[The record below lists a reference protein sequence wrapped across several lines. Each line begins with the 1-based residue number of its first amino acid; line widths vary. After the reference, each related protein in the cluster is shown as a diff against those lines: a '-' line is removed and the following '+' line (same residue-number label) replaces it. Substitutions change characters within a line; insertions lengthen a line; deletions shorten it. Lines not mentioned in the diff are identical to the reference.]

1 MRIMVNKMNGYT
13 TELIIN
19 AEPYWFHF
27 SDYSLDS
34 EGCFDMNEVF
44 YSENEQEPIEN
55 WKPVAGSEI
64 EDALEADLYS
74 GEEISYYQGI
84 VDAMVGDHDHDF
96 GLYGDFA

>member
-1 MRIMVNKMNGYT
+1 MTVKGYT
-13 TELIIN
+13 TDLIIN
-19 AEPYWFHF
+19 NEPYWVYF

-74 GEEISYYQGI
+74 VEESSDYQGI
-84 VDAMVGDHDHDF
+84 VDAMIGDHEHDF
-96 GLYGDFA
+96 GLYEEFV